1 MNESLTQTIT
11 VTTTPAVPGVPNT
24 GFSVDTGGTLL
35 FLAAF
40 GSVLL
45 LVTMAI
51 MIVRIRHARRFR
63 PLYARA
69 GQHRRRGGFFS
80 VLAVIG
86 VLGALVGLTT
96 HQTLAAASLMLTP
109 QNSTVSVAQGS
120 SVTVPTTAT
129 FHTDS
134 PAGYTLTLISAQN
147 ADGVTATVKGGD
159 IASDTSVTSSPL
171 TLKTSTAPT
180 AVSGDTVETSLTITA
195 NADAPSGTS
204 DLTLTYQLTETP
216 VPAPTTMQAMTQE
229 YCTNNMSIYTG
240 TNDDAILTLTD
251 TRGGTTRTYRI
262 AKLADNKCWMLD
274 NLKLGS
280 TTGTTTLTP
289 ADSNVSSNFTLPQVQ
304 TGGSAS
310 FDTPTV
316 SGPVPG
322 DTGSGATNYGY
333 LYNWSA
339 ATAGETRTSITT
351 GNAAHSICASGWRLP
366 VGGTYDSGVGEF
378 ADLDRAFGGN
388 GTGAYGGE
396 PSIAQWQH
404 SGPFKRVFAGS
415 WQGDFYGQ
423 GDWGGLW
430 SSSADPDWSDYAF
443 YARFDA
449 DNVAPGYYITRDGGL
464 GVRCLLN

>member
-24 GFSVDTGGTLL
+24 GFSVDTGGTLP

-63 PLYARA
+63 PIYARA

-86 VLGALVGLTT
+86 VLGALVGFTT

-129 FHTDS
+129 LHTDS

-216 VPAPTTMQAMTQE
+216 VPTPTTMQAMTQE

-251 TRGGTTRTYRI
+251 TRGGITRTYRI

-280 TTGTTTLTP
+280 TSGSITLTP
-289 ADSNVSSNFTLPQVQ
+289 SDSNVASNFTLPQLT
-304 TGGSAS
+304 TGGAAEY
-310 FDTPTV
+310 DDPRAY
-316 SGPVPG
+316 GPVPG

-351 GNAAHSICASGWRLP
+351 GNAAHSICAAGWRLP
-366 VGGTYDSGVGEF
+366 TGSSSDTGEF
-378 ADLDRAFGGN
+378 SDLDRAFGGN
-388 GTGAYGGE
+388 GTTAYDGE
-396 PSIAQWQH
+396 PNIAQWQH
-404 SGPFKRVFAGS
+404 SGPFKGVFAGNWS
-415 WQGDFYGQ
+415 EGFHDQ
-423 GDWGGLW
+423 GDWGYLW
-430 SSSADPDWSDYAF
+430 SSSAYPDWSDGAF
-443 YARFDA
+443 FALFGAGDVYPDYNDVR
-449 DNVAPGYYITRDGGL
+449 VVGL

>member
-109 QNSTVSVAQGS
+109 QNSTVSVAPGS

-251 TRGGTTRTYRI
+251 TRADQQDYQV
-262 AKLADNKCWMLD
+262 AKLADGNCWMLD

-280 TTGTTTLTP
+280 TTGTITLTP
-289 ADSNVSSNFTLPQVQ
+289 SDSNVSTNFTLPQVQ
-304 TGGSAS
+304 AGGSAS
-310 FDTPTV
+310 LDTPTV

-339 ATAGETRTSITT
+339 ATAGESQTT
-351 GNAAHSICASGWRLP
+351 MPAGSGNAANSICAAGWRLP
-366 VGGTYDSGVGEF
+366 TGGSSGEF
-378 ADLDRAFGGN
+378 SDLDRAFGGT
-388 GTGAYGGE
+388 GTGAYDGE
-396 PSIAQWQH
+396 PNIAQWQH
-404 SGPFKRVFAGS
+404 SGPFKGVIAGS
-415 WQGDFYGQ
+415 WGEGFFGQ
-423 GDWGGLW
+423 GDWGYLW
-430 SSSADPDWSDYAF
+430 SSSADPDWSAYAF
-443 YARFDA
+443 IAAFDA
-449 DNVAPGYYITRDGGL
+449 DNVYLDNLVEHRNIGS